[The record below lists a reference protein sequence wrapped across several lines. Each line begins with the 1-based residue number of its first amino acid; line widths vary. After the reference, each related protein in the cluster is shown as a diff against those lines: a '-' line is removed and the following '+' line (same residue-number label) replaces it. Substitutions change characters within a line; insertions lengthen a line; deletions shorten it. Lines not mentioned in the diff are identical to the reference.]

1 MKKLSI
7 IVPVY
12 NEIKTLEIILKK
24 LVNLELYNNIVKEII
39 IIDDF
44 STDGSADIIKK
55 YETNYEYIKAHF
67 KDQNKGKGD
76 SQKIAKKFV
85 SGDYVIIQ
93 DADLEY
99 DPDDI
104 NKLLKIA
111 IEDKKDF
118 VIGHRIMKTT
128 IKHPYFFFREL
139 AVNVLSLLLN
149 ILYRTSIKDCA
160 CCYRLFEAKLWKKID
175 GKADKFEYD
184 FSIICQAVK
193 KTKNIGQCSVYY
205 MSRTYED
212 GKKCTWDVGIHAFK
226 RIILDRF

>member
-12 NEIKTLEIILKK
+12 NEINTLEIIIKK
-24 LVNLELYNNIVKEII
+24 LVNLELYKNVAKEII

-44 STDGSADIIKK
+44 STDGSADIVKEYETK
-55 YETNYEYIKAHF
+55 YEFIKAHF
-67 KDQNKGKGD
+67 KNQNKGKGD
-76 SQKIAKKFV
+76 SQKLAKKFV

-111 IEDKKDF
+111 LEDKKDF

-128 IKHPYFFFREL
+128 IKHPYFYFREL

-160 CCYRLFEAKLWKKID
+160 CCYRLFETNLWKSID

-184 FSIICQAVK
+184 FSIIFEAVK

-205 MSRTYED
+205 KSRTYED